1 MNEHGTSNIL
11 TFKKVG
17 VPKLIGRSGYL
28 GLKSGNLFLI
38 HINITWRQQIA
49 KQIITE
55 GNTVNVKRAGNTR

>member
-1 MNEHGTSNIL
+1 MRYL
-11 TFKKVG
+11 LV
-17 VPKLIGRSGYL
+17 RSGKEGSREKML
-28 GLKSGNLFLI
+28 ARSGNLFLI

>member
-1 MNEHGTSNIL
+1 MGWRYL
-11 TFKKVG
+11 LV
-17 VPKLIGRSGYL
+17 RSSEEGSREKML
-28 GLKSGNLFLI
+28 ARSSNLFLI

>member
-1 MNEHGTSNIL
+1 MGWRYL
-11 TFKKVG
+11 LV
-17 VPKLIGRSGYL
+17 RSGKEGSREKML
-28 GLKSGNLFLI
+28 ARSGNLFLI